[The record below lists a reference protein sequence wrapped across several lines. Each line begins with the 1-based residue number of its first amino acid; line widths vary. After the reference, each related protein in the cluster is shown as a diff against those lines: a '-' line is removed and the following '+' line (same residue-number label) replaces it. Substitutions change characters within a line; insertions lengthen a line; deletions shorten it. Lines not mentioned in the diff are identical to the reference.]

1 MQQKALGDVLYTV
14 TTFYSFPSV
23 IPAPDSSFVLKPFL
37 LGDFKE
43 DQHPVTLNKKSSRA
57 YVEAGYYF

>member
-1 MQQKALGDVLYTV
+1 MADALTSERAR
-14 TTFYSFPSV
+14 YSFPSV

-43 DQHPVTLNKKSSRA
+43 DQHPVTLNISSRA
-57 YVEAGYYF
+57 DIEAGYYF